1 MRVENKTSNRL
12 SLREPAILVGETTTL
27 KKILIATAVAAAFG
41 MANAAEQADIV
52 VIGAGGAG
60 MAAAVQAHDN
70 GVKKVV
76 ILEKMPMAGGN
87 TIRATGGINA
97 AETPQQAKMG
107 IKDSIDQMYKDTMK
121 GGHNLNNPELVKV
134 LCQNSN
140 DAVQWLIKLGGNFQD
155 VGFMGGATNKR
166 CHRPTGGAAVGP
178 EVVKTLYNAVEA
190 RKIDLRT
197 ENQVV
202 DLIVKNG
209 AVAGVKVKGEDGKTY
224 EINAKA
230 VVNAAGGFA
239 GNNAMV
245 SKIIP
250 RLKGFATTNHPG
262 ATGDGLLLSE
272 KVKAAFV
279 DMDQIQTHPT
289 VVETTGVM
297 VTEAV
302 RGNGAVLINK
312 EGKRFFDELNTRD
325 AVSAA
330 ILKQTTGHAYMFFD
344 DDVRKSLKAIEGYIK
359 MPGMVIQGK
368 TLDEI
373 AKNMGVPAANLK
385 ATMAQYAKDQ
395 AAGKDSCCGRTK
407 MERPLNK
414 APYYAILVTPA
425 VHHTMG
431 GVKINTKAEVI
442 DVNGKVIPGYF
453 AAGEV
458 TGGVHG
464 GNRLGGN
471 AQADIIV
478 FGRIAG
484 NSATA
489 YAKAH

>member
-1 MRVENKTSNRL
+1 M
-12 SLREPAILVGETTTL
+12 
-27 KKILIATAVAAAFG
+27 KKVLIASMIAAAFG
-41 MANAAEQADIV
+41 SAQAANQTADVV

-60 MAAAVQAHDN
+60 MAAAVTAHDL
-70 GVKKVV
+70 GAKVV
-76 ILEKMPMAGGN
+76 ILEKMAFPGGN

-97 AETPQQAKMG
+97 AETPQQAKLG
-107 IKDSIDQMYKDTMK
+107 IKDSVEQMYKDTMK
-121 GGHNLNNPELVKV
+121 GGHNLNNPDLVKV
-134 LCQNSN
+134 LCSQSN
-140 DAVQWLIKLGGNFQD
+140 AAVQWLISLGGNFND
-155 VGFMGGATNKR
+155 VGFMGGASNKR

-178 EVVKTLYNAVEA
+178 EVIKTLHNAVEF

-197 ENQVV
+197 DSTVV

-209 AVAGVKVKGEDGKTY
+209 AVAGVKVKDEDGKTY
-224 EINAKA
+224 EINSKA

-245 SKIIP
+245 SKIVP

-289 VVETTGVM
+289 VVEKTGVM

-330 ILKQTTGHAYMFFD
+330 ILKQTTGHAFMFFD
-344 DDVRKSLKAIEGYIK
+344 EDVRKSLKAIEGYIK

-368 TLDEI
+368 TLDEV
-373 AKNMGVPAANLK
+373 AKNMGVPADALK
-385 ATMAQYAKDQ
+385 TTMAQYAKDQ

-478 FGRIAG
+478 YGRTAG
-484 NSATA
+484 NSASA
-489 YAKAH
+489 YVKAH

>member
-1 MRVENKTSNRL
+1 M
-12 SLREPAILVGETTTL
+12 

-385 ATMAQYAKDQ
+385 ATLAQYAKDQ

>member
-1 MRVENKTSNRL
+1 M
-12 SLREPAILVGETTTL
+12 

-97 AETPQQAKMG
+97 AETPQQAKLG
-107 IKDSIDQMYKDTMK
+107 IKDSIEQMYKDTMK

-155 VGFMGGATNKR
+155 VGFLGGATNKR
-166 CHRPTGGAAVGP
+166 AHRPTGGAAVGP

-197 ENQVV
+197 DSQVV

-230 VVNAAGGFA
+230 VVNAAGGFGA
-239 GNNAMV
+239 NNAMV

-262 ATGDGLLLSE
+262 ATGDGLMLSE

-312 EGKRFFDELNTRD
+312 EGKRFYDELSTRD

-330 ILKQTTGHAYMFFD
+330 VLKQTTGHAYMFFD

-414 APYYAILVTPA
+414 APYYAILITPA

>member
-1 MRVENKTSNRL
+1 M
-12 SLREPAILVGETTTL
+12 

-76 ILEKMPMAGGN
+76 IIEKMPMVGGN

-97 AETPQQAKMG
+97 AETPQRVSGRGGVRYFRRGAG
-107 IKDSIDQMYKDTMK
+107 KDSIEQMYKDTMK
-121 GGHNLNNPELVKV
+121 GGHNRNNPELVKI
-134 LCQNSN
+134 LCENSN
-140 DAVQWLIKLGGNFQD
+140 DAVQWLIKLGGNFND

-197 ENQVV
+197 DSQVV

-209 AVAGVKVKGEDGKTY
+209 AVAGVKVKDEDGKVY
-224 EINAKA
+224 EIDSKA

-312 EGKRFFDELNTRD
+312 EGKP
-325 AVSAA
+325 
-330 ILKQTTGHAYMFFD
+330 
-344 DDVRKSLKAIEGYIK
+344 IEG
-359 MPGMVIQGK
+359 
-368 TLDEI
+368 L
-373 AKNMGVPAANLK
+373 
-385 ATMAQYAKDQ
+385 
-395 AAGKDSCCGRTK
+395 
-407 MERPLNK
+407 
-414 APYYAILVTPA
+414 
-425 VHHTMG
+425 
-431 GVKINTKAEVI
+431 
-442 DVNGKVIPGYF
+442 F
-453 AAGEV
+453 AAGET
-458 TGGVHG
+458 TGGLHG
-464 GNRLGGN
+464 KNRLGGN
-471 AQADIIV
+471 SV
-478 FGRIAG
+478 
-484 NSATA
+484 
-489 YAKAH
+489 

>member
-1 MRVENKTSNRL
+1 M
-12 SLREPAILVGETTTL
+12 

-97 AETPQQAKMG
+97 AETPQQAKLG
-107 IKDSIDQMYKDTMK
+107 IKDSIEQMYKDTMK

>member
-1 MRVENKTSNRL
+1 M
-12 SLREPAILVGETTTL
+12 

-197 ENQVV
+197 DSQVV

>member
-1 MRVENKTSNRL
+1 M
-12 SLREPAILVGETTTL
+12 

-87 TIRATGGINA
+87 TVRATGGINA

-155 VGFMGGATNKR
+155 VGFLGGATNKR
-166 CHRPTGGAAVGP
+166 AHRPTGGAAVGP

-230 VVNAAGGFA
+230 VVNAAGGFGA
-239 GNNAMV
+239 NNAMV

-312 EGKRFFDELNTRD
+312 EGKRFYDELSTRD

-330 ILKQTTGHAYMFFD
+330 VLKQTTGHAYMFFD

>member
-1 MRVENKTSNRL
+1 M
-12 SLREPAILVGETTTL
+12 

-464 GNRLGGN
+464 GNRR
-471 AQADIIV
+471 QCS
-478 FGRIAG
+478 GRHHRLRPHCRQQR
-484 NSATA
+484 
-489 YAKAH
+489 YRLR

>member
-1 MRVENKTSNRL
+1 MKK
-12 SLREPAILVGETTTL
+12 LV
-27 KKILIATAVAAAFG
+27 IASMIAAAFG
-41 MANAAEQADIV
+41 VAQAGEKVDVV

-60 MAAAVQAHDN
+60 MAAAITAHDA
-70 GVKKVV
+70 GSKVV
-76 ILEKMPMAGGN
+76 ILEKMAFPGGN
-87 TIRATGGINA
+87 TVRATGGINA
-97 AETPQQAKMG
+97 AETPQQAKLG
-107 IKDSIDQMYKDTMK
+107 IKDSIEQMYKDTMK
-121 GGHNLNNPELVKV
+121 GGHNRNNPELVKV
-134 LCQNSN
+134 LCENSN
-140 DAVQWLIKLGGNFQD
+140 DAVQWLIKLGGNFND

-197 ENQVV
+197 DSQVV
-202 DLIVKNG
+202 DLIVKKG
-209 AVAGVKVKGEDGKTY
+209 AVAGVKVKDEDGKVY
-224 EINAKA
+224 EINSKA

-368 TLDEI
+368 DLDEV

-442 DVNGKVIPGYF
+442 NVDGKVIPGYF

-489 YAKAH
+489 YVKAH

>member
-1 MRVENKTSNRL
+1 M
-12 SLREPAILVGETTTL
+12 
-27 KKILIATAVAAAFG
+27 KKILIASMIAAAFG
-41 MANAAEQADIV
+41 AAQAAEKADVV

-60 MAAAVQAHDN
+60 MAAAVTAHDA
-70 GVKKVV
+70 GAKVV
-76 ILEKMPMAGGN
+76 ILEKMAFVGGN

-97 AETPQQAKMG
+97 AETPQQAKLG
-107 IKDSIDQMYKDTMK
+107 IKDTIEQMYQDTMK
-121 GGHNLNNPELVKV
+121 GGHNKNNPELVRV
-134 LCQNSN
+134 LVNNSSA
-140 DAVQWLIKLGGNFQD
+140 AVQWLISLGGNFND

-178 EVVKTLYNAVEA
+178 EVVKTLHNAVDA

-197 ENQVV
+197 ESQVV
-202 DLIVKNG
+202 ELLQNKAG
-209 AVAGVKVKGEDGKTY
+209 AVTGVKVKGDDGKVY
-224 EINAKA
+224 ELDAKA

-239 GNNAMV
+239 GNNKMV
-245 SKIIP
+245 SEIIP

-262 ATGDGLLLSE
+262 ATGDGLLLSK
-272 KVKAAFV
+272 KVGAEFV
-279 DMDQIQTHPT
+279 DMAEIQTHPT
-289 VVETTGVM
+289 VVESTGVM

-330 ILKQTTGHAYMFFD
+330 ILKQPTGHAYMFFD
-344 DDVRKSLKAIEGYIK
+344 ESVRKSLKAIEGYLK
-359 MPGMVIQGK
+359 KPGMVLTGK

-373 AKNMGVPAANLK
+373 AQKMGVPADALK
-385 ATMAQYAKDQ
+385 GTMAQYAKDQ

-407 MERPLNK
+407 MERPLNE
-414 APYYAILVTPA
+414 PGYYAILVTPA

-431 GVKINTKAEVI
+431 GLKINTKAEVI
-442 DVNGKVIPGYF
+442 NTKGKVIPGYY

-478 FGRIAG
+478 YGRIAG
-484 NSATA
+484 EQAAA

>member
-1 MRVENKTSNRL
+1 M
-12 SLREPAILVGETTTL
+12 

-76 ILEKMPMAGGN
+76 IIEKMPMVGGN

-97 AETPQQAKMG
+97 AETPQQAKLG
-107 IKDSIDQMYKDTMK
+107 IKDSIEQMYKDTMK
-121 GGHNLNNPELVKV
+121 GGHNRNNPELVRTLVK
-134 LCQNSN
+134 NSSA
-140 DAVQWLIKLGGNFQD
+140 AVQWLISLGGDFND

-166 CHRPTGGAAVGP
+166 CHRPTGGAPVGP
-178 EVVKTLYNAVEA
+178 EVVETLYNTVQA

-197 ENQVV
+197 DSQVV

-209 AVAGVKVKGEDGKTY
+209 AVAGVKVKDEDGKVY
-224 EINAKA
+224 EIDSKA

-368 TLDEI
+368 DLDEV

-442 DVNGKVIPGYF
+442 NVDGKVIPGYF

-484 NSATA
+484 NSASA

>member
-1 MRVENKTSNRL
+1 MKK
-12 SLREPAILVGETTTL
+12 LV
-27 KKILIATAVAAAFG
+27 IASMIAAAFG
-41 MANAAEQADIV
+41 MAQAGEKADVV

-60 MAAAVQAHDN
+60 MAAAITAHDA
-70 GVKKVV
+70 GAKVV
-76 ILEKMPMAGGN
+76 ILEKMAFPGGN

-97 AETPQQAKMG
+97 AETPQQAKLG
-107 IKDSIDQMYKDTMK
+107 IKDSLEQMYQDTMK
-121 GGHNLNNPELVKV
+121 GGHNRNNPELVRTLVK
-134 LCQNSN
+134 NSN
-140 DAVQWLIKLGGNFQD
+140 AAVQWLISLGGDFND

-166 CHRPTGGAAVGP
+166 CHRPTGGASVGP
-178 EVVKTLYNAVEA
+178 EVVKTLYNTVQA

-197 ENQVV
+197 ESQVV
-202 DLIVKNG
+202 DLIQDKKTG
-209 AVAGVKVKGEDGKTY
+209 AVTGVKVKNDGKTY
-224 EINAKA
+224 EIDAKA

-239 GNNAMV
+239 GNNEMV

-262 ATGDGLLLSE
+262 ATGDGITLSE
-272 KVKAAFV
+272 KIGAAFV

-289 VVETTGVM
+289 VVEKTGVM

-368 TLDEI
+368 DLDEV

-395 AAGKDSCCGRTK
+395 KAGKDSCCGRTK
-407 MERPLNK
+407 MERPLDK
-414 APYYAILVTPA
+414 PGYYAIRVTPA

-431 GVKINTKAEVI
+431 GVKINTKAEVL
-442 DVNGKVIPGYF
+442 NAKGKVIPGYF

-478 FGRIAG
+478 YGRIAG
-484 NSATA
+484 QGAAA

>member
-1 MRVENKTSNRL
+1 M
-12 SLREPAILVGETTTL
+12 

-87 TIRATGGINA
+87 TVRATGGLNA
-97 AETPQQAKMG
+97 AETPQQAKLG
-107 IKDSIDQMYKDTMK
+107 IKDSIEQMYKDTMK

-155 VGFMGGATNKR
+155 VGFLGGATNKR
-166 CHRPTGGAAVGP
+166 AHRPTGGAAVGP

-197 ENQVV
+197 DSQVV

-312 EGKRFFDELNTRD
+312 EGKRFYDELSTRD

-330 ILKQTTGHAYMFFD
+330 VLKQTTGHAYMFFD

>member
-1 MRVENKTSNRL
+1 M
-12 SLREPAILVGETTTL
+12 
-27 KKILIATAVAAAFG
+27 KKLIIASMIAAAFG
-41 MANAAEQADIV
+41 VAQAAADKADVV

-60 MAAAVQAHDN
+60 MAAAVTAHDA
-70 GVKKVV
+70 GAKVV
-76 ILEKMPMAGGN
+76 ILEKMAYYGGN
-87 TIRATGGINA
+87 TMRATGGINA
-97 AETPQQAKMG
+97 AETPQQAKLG
-107 IKDSIDQMYKDTMK
+107 IKDSIDQMIKDTMK
-121 GGHNLNNPELVKV
+121 GGHNRNNPELVRV
-134 LCQNSN
+134 LATNSN
-140 DAVQWLIKLGGNFQD
+140 SAVQWLISLGGDFND

-166 CHRPTGGAAVGP
+166 CHRPTGGAPVGP
-178 EVVKTLYNAVEA
+178 EVVKTLHNAVEA
-190 RKIDLRT
+190 RKIDLRMQS
-197 ENQVV
+197 QVV
-202 DLIVKNG
+202 DIIRDKKTG
-209 AVAGVKVKGEDGKTY
+209 AVTGVKVKNNGKTY
-224 EINAKA
+224 EIDAKA

-239 GNNAMV
+239 GNNEMV

-262 ATGDGLLLSE
+262 ATGDGIVLSE
-272 KVKAAFV
+272 KLGAAFV

-302 RGNGAVLINK
+302 RGNGAVLINTD
-312 EGKRFFDELNTRD
+312 GKRFCDELGTRD
-325 AVSAA
+325 YVSAE
-330 ILKQTTGHAYMFFD
+330 ILKQPTKHAFMFFD
-344 DDVRKSLKAIEGYIK
+344 EDVRKSLKAIEGYIK
-359 MPGMVIQGK
+359 TPDMVIQGK

-373 AKNMGVPAANLK
+373 AQKMDVPAANLK
-385 ATMAQYAKDQ
+385 ATMEQYAKDQ
-395 AAGKDSCCGRTK
+395 KAGKDSCCGRTK

-414 APYYAILVTPA
+414 PGYYAIRITPA

-431 GVKINTKAEVI
+431 GVKIDTKAEVI
-442 DVNGKVIPGYF
+442 GTNGKPIPGYF

-464 GNRLGGN
+464 ANRLGGN

-484 NSATA
+484 QSAAA

>member
-1 MRVENKTSNRL
+1 M
-12 SLREPAILVGETTTL
+12 

-107 IKDSIDQMYKDTMK
+107 IKDSIEQMYKDTMK

-197 ENQVV
+197 DSQVV

-230 VVNAAGGFA
+230 VVNAAGGFGA
-239 GNNAMV
+239 NNAMV

-262 ATGDGLLLSE
+262 ATGDGLMLSE

-312 EGKRFFDELNTRD
+312 EGKRFYDELSTRD

-330 ILKQTTGHAYMFFD
+330 VLKQTTGHAYMFFD

-414 APYYAILVTPA
+414 APYYAILITPA

>member
-1 MRVENKTSNRL
+1 M
-12 SLREPAILVGETTTL
+12 

-197 ENQVV
+197 DSQVV

-262 ATGDGLLLSE
+262 ATGDGLMLSE

-312 EGKRFFDELNTRD
+312 EGKRFYDELSTRD

-330 ILKQTTGHAYMFFD
+330 VLKQTTGHAYMFFD

-414 APYYAILVTPA
+414 APYYAILITPA

>member
-1 MRVENKTSNRL
+1 MKK
-12 SLREPAILVGETTTL
+12 LV
-27 KKILIATAVAAAFG
+27 IASMIAAAFG
-41 MANAAEQADIV
+41 VAQAGEKVDVV

-60 MAAAVQAHDN
+60 MAAAITAHDA
-70 GVKKVV
+70 GSKVV
-76 ILEKMPMAGGN
+76 ILEKMAFPGGN
-87 TIRATGGINA
+87 TVRATGGINA
-97 AETPQQAKMG
+97 AETPQQAKLG
-107 IKDSIDQMYKDTMK
+107 IKDSLEQMYQDTMQ
-121 GGHNLNNPELVKV
+121 GGHNRNNPELVRTLVK
-134 LCQNSN
+134 NSSA
-140 DAVQWLIKLGGNFQD
+140 AVQWLISLGGDFND

-166 CHRPTGGAAVGP
+166 CHRPTGGAPVGP
-178 EVVKTLYNAVEA
+178 EVVETLYNTVQA

-197 ENQVV
+197 ESQVV
-202 DLIVKNG
+202 DIMQDKKTG
-209 AVAGVKVKGEDGKTY
+209 AVTGVKVKNDGKTY
-224 EINAKA
+224 EIDAKA

-239 GNNAMV
+239 ANNEMV

-262 ATGDGLLLSE
+262 ATGDGITLSE
-272 KVKAAFV
+272 KLGAAFV

-302 RGNGAVLINK
+302 RGNGAVLINTQ
-312 EGKRFFDELNTRD
+312 GKRFCDELGTRD
-325 AVSAA
+325 VVSAA
-330 ILKQTTGHAYMFFD
+330 ILKQPTGHAFMFFD
-344 DDVRKSLKAIEGYIK
+344 EDVRKSLKAIEGYIK
-359 MPGMVIQGK
+359 KPGMVIQGK
-368 TLDEI
+368 TLDEV
-373 AKNMGVPAANLK
+373 AKNMGVPADALK

-395 AAGKDSCCGRTK
+395 KAGKDSCCGRTK

-414 APYYAILVTPA
+414 PGYYAIRITPA

-431 GVKINTKAEVI
+431 GVKINTKAEVL
-442 DVNGKVIPGYF
+442 DTKGKVIPGYF

-484 NSATA
+484 QGAAA

>member
-1 MRVENKTSNRL
+1 M
-12 SLREPAILVGETTTL
+12 
-27 KKILIATAVAAAFG
+27 KKLLIASMIAAAFG
-41 MANAAEQADIV
+41 CAQAAQHADVV

-60 MAAAVQAHDN
+60 MAAAVSAHDA
-70 GVKKVV
+70 GAKVV
-76 ILEKMPMAGGN
+76 IIEKMPFVGGN

-107 IKDSIDQMYKDTMK
+107 IKDSIDQMIKDTMK
-121 GGHNLNNPELVKV
+121 GGHNKNNPELVKV
-134 LCQNSN
+134 LAENSS
-140 DAVQWLIKLGGNFQD
+140 DAVQWLIKLGGDFND
-155 VGFMGGATNKR
+155 VGFMGGATYKR

-178 EVVKTLYNAVEA
+178 EVVKTLANAVEA

-202 DLIVKNG
+202 DILQNKKGEVT
-209 AVAGVKVKGEDGKTY
+209 GVKVKDEETGKVYT
-224 EINAKA
+224 INAKA
-230 VVNAAGGFA
+230 VINAAGGFGA
-239 GNNAMV
+239 NNELV
-245 SKIIP
+245 SRFIP

-272 KVKAAFV
+272 KVGAAFV
-279 DMDQIQTHPT
+279 DLREIQTHPT
-289 VVETTGVM
+289 VVESTGVM

-302 RGNGAVLINK
+302 RGNGAVLINQN
-312 EGKRFFDELNTRD
+312 GQRFYDELSTRD

-330 ILKQTTGHAYMFFD
+330 ILKQPTQHAWMFFD
-344 DDVRKSLKAIEGYIK
+344 NSVRQSLKAIEGYLK
-359 MPGMVIQGK
+359 KPGMVVQGE
-368 TLDEI
+368 TLDAI
-373 AKNMGVPAANLK
+373 AAEMKVPADALK

-407 MERPLNK
+407 MERPLNV
-414 APYYAILVTPA
+414 APYYAIRITPA

-431 GVKINTKAEVI
+431 GVKIDTKAQVY
-442 DVNGKVIPGYF
+442 NFRGQVIPGYY

-478 FGRIAG
+478 YGRIAG
-484 NSATA
+484 ANAAA
-489 YAKAH
+489 YAKQH

>member
-1 MRVENKTSNRL
+1 MKK
-12 SLREPAILVGETTTL
+12 LV
-27 KKILIATAVAAAFG
+27 IASMIAAAFG
-41 MANAAEQADIV
+41 VAQAGEKVDVV

-60 MAAAVQAHDN
+60 MAAAITAHDA
-70 GVKKVV
+70 GSKVV
-76 ILEKMPMAGGN
+76 ILEKMAFPGGN
-87 TIRATGGINA
+87 TVRATGGINA
-97 AETPQQAKMG
+97 AETPQQAKLG
-107 IKDSIDQMYKDTMK
+107 IKDSLEQMYQDTMK
-121 GGHNLNNPELVKV
+121 GGHNRNNPELVRTLVK
-134 LCQNSN
+134 NSSA
-140 DAVQWLIKLGGNFQD
+140 AVQWLISLGGDFND

-166 CHRPTGGAAVGP
+166 CHRPTGGAPVGP
-178 EVVKTLYNAVEA
+178 EVVETLYNTVQA

-197 ENQVV
+197 ESQVV
-202 DLIVKNG
+202 DIMQDKKTG
-209 AVAGVKVKGEDGKTY
+209 AVTGVKVKNDGKTY
-224 EINAKA
+224 EIDAKA

-239 GNNAMV
+239 ANNEMV

-262 ATGDGLLLSE
+262 ATGDGITLSE
-272 KVKAAFV
+272 KLGAAFV

-302 RGNGAVLINK
+302 RGNGAVLINTQ
-312 EGKRFFDELNTRD
+312 GKRFCDELGTRD
-325 AVSAA
+325 VVSAA
-330 ILKQTTGHAYMFFD
+330 ILKQPTGHAFMFFD
-344 DDVRKSLKAIEGYIK
+344 EDVRKSLKAIEGYIK
-359 MPGMVIQGK
+359 KPGMVIQGR
-368 TLDEI
+368 TLDEV
-373 AKNMGVPAANLK
+373 AKNMGVPADALK

-395 AAGKDSCCGRTK
+395 KAGKDSCCGRTK

-414 APYYAILVTPA
+414 PGYYAIRITPA

-431 GVKINTKAEVI
+431 GVKINTKAEVL
-442 DVNGKVIPGYF
+442 DTKGKVIPGYF

-484 NSATA
+484 QGAAA

>member
-1 MRVENKTSNRL
+1 M
-12 SLREPAILVGETTTL
+12 

-76 ILEKMPMAGGN
+76 IIEKMPMVGGN

-97 AETPQQAKMG
+97 AETPQQAKLG
-107 IKDSIDQMYKDTMK
+107 IKDSIEQMYKDTMK
-121 GGHNLNNPELVKV
+121 GGHNRNNPELVKV
-134 LCQNSN
+134 LCENSN
-140 DAVQWLIKLGGNFQD
+140 DAVQWLIKLGGNFND

-197 ENQVV
+197 DSQVV

-209 AVAGVKVKGEDGKTY
+209 DVAGVKVTADAGKVY
-224 EINAKA
+224 EINSKA

-272 KVKAAFV
+272 KFKAAFV

-368 TLDEI
+368 DLDEV

-407 MERPLNK
+407 MERPLTK

-442 DVNGKVIPGYF
+442 NVDGKVIPGYF

-489 YAKAH
+489 YVKAH

>member
-1 MRVENKTSNRL
+1 MKK
-12 SLREPAILVGETTTL
+12 LV
-27 KKILIATAVAAAFG
+27 IASMIAAAFG
-41 MANAAEQADIV
+41 VAQAGEKVDVV

-60 MAAAVQAHDN
+60 MAAAITAHDA
-70 GVKKVV
+70 GSKVV
-76 ILEKMPMAGGN
+76 ILEKMAFPGGN
-87 TIRATGGINA
+87 TVRATGGINA
-97 AETPQQAKMG
+97 AETPQQAKLG
-107 IKDSIDQMYKDTMK
+107 IKDSLEQMYQDTMK
-121 GGHNLNNPELVKV
+121 GGHNRNNPELVRTLVK
-134 LCQNSN
+134 NSSA
-140 DAVQWLIKLGGNFQD
+140 AVQWLISLGGDFND

-166 CHRPTGGAAVGP
+166 CHRPTGGAPVGP
-178 EVVKTLYNAVEA
+178 EVVETLYNTVQA

-197 ENQVV
+197 ESQVV
-202 DLIVKNG
+202 DIMQDKKTG
-209 AVAGVKVKGEDGKTY
+209 AVTGVKVKNDGKTY
-224 EINAKA
+224 EIDAKA

-239 GNNAMV
+239 ANNEMV

-262 ATGDGLLLSE
+262 ATGDGITLSE
-272 KVKAAFV
+272 KLGAAFV

-302 RGNGAVLINK
+302 RGNGAVLINTQ
-312 EGKRFFDELNTRD
+312 GKRFCDELGTRD
-325 AVSAA
+325 VVSAA
-330 ILKQTTGHAYMFFD
+330 ILKQPTGHAFMFFD
-344 DDVRKSLKAIEGYIK
+344 EDVRKSLKAIEGYIK
-359 MPGMVIQGK
+359 KPGMVIQGK
-368 TLDEI
+368 TLDEV
-373 AKNMGVPAANLK
+373 AKNMGVPADALK

-395 AAGKDSCCGRTK
+395 KAGKDSCCGRTK

-414 APYYAILVTPA
+414 PGYYAIRITPA

-431 GVKINTKAEVI
+431 GVKINTKAEVL
-442 DVNGKVIPGYF
+442 DTKGKVIPGYF

-464 GNRLGGN
+464 GN

-484 NSATA
+484 QGAAA

>member
-1 MRVENKTSNRL
+1 M
-12 SLREPAILVGETTTL
+12 
-27 KKILIATAVAAAFG
+27 AAAFG

-414 APYYAILVTPA
+414 APYYAILITPA

>member
-1 MRVENKTSNRL
+1 M
-12 SLREPAILVGETTTL
+12 

-76 ILEKMPMAGGN
+76 IIEKMPMVGGN

-97 AETPQQAKMG
+97 AETPQQAKLG
-107 IKDSIDQMYKDTMK
+107 IKDSIEQMYKDTMK
-121 GGHNLNNPELVKV
+121 GGHNRNNPELVKV
-134 LCQNSN
+134 LCENSN
-140 DAVQWLIKLGGNFQD
+140 DAVQWLIKLGGNFND

-178 EVVKTLYNAVEA
+178 EVVKTLFNAVEA

-197 ENQVV
+197 DSQVV

-209 AVAGVKVKGEDGKTY
+209 AVAGVKVKDEDGKVY
-224 EINAKA
+224 EINSKA

-262 ATGDGLLLSE
+262 ATGDGLLLAE
-272 KVKAAFV
+272 KIGAQLIQ
-279 DMDQIQTHPT
+279 MDQIQTHPT
-289 VVETTGVM
+289 VVPNVGEM
-297 VTEAV
+297 ITEAV

-312 EGKRFFDELNTRD
+312 EGKRFYNELETRD
-325 AVSAA
+325 KVSAA
-330 ILKQTTGHAYMFFD
+330 ILKQKDGVAYLFFD
-344 DDVRKSLKAIEGYIK
+344 SDMQKSLKATNNYIK
-359 MPGMVIQGK
+359 QKYCLNGA
-368 TLDEI
+368 TLDEV
-373 AKNMGVPAANLK
+373 AGKMGVPADTLK
-385 ATMAQYAKDQ
+385 ATMDAWK
-395 AAGKDSCCGRTK
+395 AGKAANKDAFGRADMPRDLDK
-407 MERPLNK
+407 GPF
-414 APYYAILVTPA
+414 YAILVTPA

-431 GVKINTKAEVI
+431 GIKIDPLTQVYNTK
-442 DVNGKVIPGYF
+442 GQVIPGFF

-471 AQADIIV
+471 AQADIV
-478 FGRIAG
+478 TFGRIAG
-484 NSATA
+484 EQA
-489 YAKAH
+489 YIFAKQLDAAQAKK

>member
-1 MRVENKTSNRL
+1 M
-12 SLREPAILVGETTTL
+12 

-97 AETPQQAKMG
+97 AETPQQAKLG
-107 IKDSIDQMYKDTMK
+107 IKDSIEQMYKDTMK

-262 ATGDGLLLSE
+262 ATGDGLMLSE

-312 EGKRFFDELNTRD
+312 EGKRFYDELSTRD

-330 ILKQTTGHAYMFFD
+330 VLKQTTGHAYMFFD

>member
-1 MRVENKTSNRL
+1 M
-12 SLREPAILVGETTTL
+12 

-302 RGNGAVLINK
+302 RGNG
-312 EGKRFFDELNTRD
+312 
-325 AVSAA
+325 
-330 ILKQTTGHAYMFFD
+330 LKQTTGHAYMFFD

>member
-1 MRVENKTSNRL
+1 M
-12 SLREPAILVGETTTL
+12 

-107 IKDSIDQMYKDTMK
+107 IKDSIEQMYKDTMK